1 MSDEDHQMDA
11 AIRLYSEESTFAEIA
26 NELEVSK
33 SYAQKL
39 VRKGI
44 AKTLDKLG
52 NEKLLEMDNNEKEP
66 ENEAKNV
73 QLNDDEP
80 KTIQPN
86 TVMHQPTPSMPIS
99 MPQPMVSHQPEF
111 IPPMAMPQPQPS
123 SYADQEYELEL
134 TAIPKKI
141 TLTAYHIGIFDVF
154 VNGGY
159 TGTLSQFAQDAFV
172 FMFTRTTPQERA
184 N

>member
-1 MSDEDHQMDA
+1 MDE

-26 NELEVSK
+26 TQLEVSK

-52 NEKLLEMDNNEKEP
+52 NEKLLEIADNDKEP
-66 ENEAKNV
+66 ENKAPTATGSDFETEV
-73 QLNDDEP
+73 
-80 KTIQPN
+80 IQ
-86 TVMHQPTPSMPIS
+86 
-99 MPQPMVSHQPEF
+99 PQPMALHQTEF
-111 IPPMAMPQPQPS
+111 IPPSPMVMPEQLLG
-123 SYADQEYELEL
+123 YADQEYELEL

-159 TGTLSQFAQDAFV
+159 TGTLSEFAQDAFV
-172 FMFTRTTPQERA
+172 FMFTRTTPQGRA
-184 N
+184 T

>member
-1 MSDEDHQMDA
+1 MDE

-39 VRKGI
+39 VRQGI
-44 AKTLDKLG
+44 TKALKKLG
-52 NEKLLEMDNNEKEP
+52 NEKEP
-66 ENEAKNV
+66 ETEA
-73 QLNDDEP
+73 
-80 KTIQPN
+80 
-86 TVMHQPTPSMPIS
+86 PTSAGGSIS
-99 MPQPMVSHQPEF
+99 DPPMVSHQPQLLE
-111 IPPMAMPQPQPS
+111 PLLVPQPS
-123 SYADQEYELEL
+123 QLSYADQEYELEL

-159 TGTLSQFAQDAFV
+159 TGTLSEFAQDAFV
-172 FMFTRTTPQERA
+172 FMFTRTTPQGRA

>member
-1 MSDEDHQMDA
+1 MSDEDYQMDE

-39 VRKGI
+39 VRLGI
-44 AKTLDKLG
+44 AKTLKKLG
-52 NEKLLEMDNNEKEP
+52 NEKEAEP
-66 ENEAKNV
+66 EALTATGSDFETEV
-73 QLNDDEP
+73 
-80 KTIQPN
+80 IQPQ
-86 TVMHQPTPSMPIS
+86 T
-99 MPQPMVSHQPEF
+99 MVSHQPQLLE
-111 IPPMAMPQPQPS
+111 PLLVPQPS
-123 SYADQEYELEL
+123 QLSYADQEYELEL

-159 TGTLSQFAQDAFV
+159 PHDLSTFAQDAFE
-172 FMFTRTTPQERA
+172 FMFARTTPQGRA